1 MPLRPPGPDWPFAPA
16 RVRPYYGWVV
26 LIVSTLGILAS
37 IPGQTMGVAVFTEP
51 LMVALGLDR
60 TTLSLAYLA
69 GTVGSS
75 LFLTSAGRLY
85 DRVGGRVLVVAAS
98 LGLGV
103 VLVFLAVL
111 DRILAQLGAVGGA
124 GAFLL
129 VLLAY
134 LGVRFFGQGV
144 LTSAS
149 RNLLLPWFERRRG
162 LVGGIRGVFVSLG
175 FSLAP
180 PVLAAL
186 IALFDWR
193 GALLA
198 LALVC
203 GPVFALLALLL
214 ARDAPEPCGLLPDGE
229 PPGEDAPP
237 APPPGGFSLDA
248 ARRHPGFWLY
258 SLSLAMHAL
267 FGTAVTFHVVSIFAE
282 AGRTAGEAFGY
293 FLPVALVSTTT
304 NLVVSAWS
312 DRAPLRPF
320 LIAMHL
326 CFLLMVAGLALLA
339 SEGGYWLLV
348 AGQGIGGGIW
358 GMVSNLAFVRLFGRA
373 ALGAV
378 SGLNASLMVFF
389 SAIGPAFFALGLD
402 LSGSFRA
409 PTVLCGVGFLVLLA
423 FALLL
428 PRTLDGERAP
438 SSG

>member
-16 RVRPYYGWVV
+16 RLRPFYGWVV
-26 LIVSTLGILAS
+26 LVVSTLGILAS

-51 LMVALGLDR
+51 LMAALGLDR

-85 DRVGGRVLVVAAS
+85 DRVGGRVLVVGAS
-98 LGLGV
+98 LGLGA
-103 VLVFLAVL
+103 VLAFLAVL

-186 IALFDWR
+186 IALFEWR
-193 GALLA
+193 GALLV

-203 GPVFALLALLL
+203 GPAFALLALLF

-229 PPGEDAPP
+229 PPGDAPAPP
-237 APPPGGFSLDA
+237 AAVDGFSLEA
-248 ARRHPGFWLY
+248 ARRQPGFWLY

-293 FLPVALVSTTT
+293 FLPVAVVSTTT
-304 NLVVSAWS
+304 NLVASAWS

-326 CFLLMVAGLALLA
+326 AFLGAIAGLVFLD
-339 SEGGYWLLV
+339 SDGGYWLLV
-348 AGQGIGGGIW
+348 AGQGLGGGLW

-409 PTVLCGVGFLVLLA
+409 PLLLCGAGFVVLLV
-423 FALLL
+423 FAAGL
-428 PRTLDGERAP
+428 PRTLAGEARPAR
-438 SSG
+438 